1 MLYRLPLR
9 DSISRECCR
18 GAQHTL
24 SESKRLAAATEETSD
39 VINDKRSAKVLKR
52 ERRFVV
58 CVHTVG
64 GETRTGHYGGYV
76 GQTQTA

>member
-18 GAQHTL
+18 GAQHTH

-39 VINDKRSAKVLKR
+39 VINDKASAKKFS
-52 ERRFVV
+52 ET
-58 CVHTVG
+58 CV
-64 GETRTGHYGGYV
+64 TRGVHIEG
-76 GQTQTA
+76 

>member
-9 DSISRECCR
+9 DSISRECR

-24 SESKRLAAATEETSD
+24 SESKRPVAATEETSD

-52 ERRFVV
+52 VALWCV
-58 CVHTVG
+58 CIL
-64 GETRTGHYGGYV
+64 
-76 GQTQTA
+76 